1 MDHTLS
7 DLGDLERE
15 ILNTVWQL
23 NTATA
28 DTVRTALSKPLKE
41 STVRTVLRR
50 LEEKGYLSHTVENRT
65 FIYSAVET
73 RGAAAARAIKRI
85 SDWFCNGSIEEVLT
99 GMVDSNI
106 LDRGELRRLADK
118 LAKKP
123 GGKR

>member
-15 ILNTVWQL
+15 ILNHVWRL
-23 NTATA
+23 ESATA
-28 DTVRTALSKPLKE
+28 DNVRASLSKPLKE

-50 LEEKGYLSHTVENRT
+50 LEEKGYLTHSVENRT
-65 FIYSAVET
+65 FVYRAVES
-73 RGAAAARAIKRI
+73 RGQAAARAIKRI

-99 GMVDSNI
+99 GMVDSNL
-106 LDRGELRRLADK
+106 LDRNELRRLANK
-118 LAKKP
+118 LGKKP